1 MKKQLVS
8 ALATAA
14 LVAVPATSMVATA
27 QAAPPPATTAP
38 ATTGLPHSLGLTS
51 VKNARDLGGYRTAN
65 DKTLASGLV
74 FRTANLATL
83 SPADAAKLT
92 SLHLATDVDLRTA
105 IERTVQPDRPVAG
118 AAQQWND
125 VLGQAN
131 PIDMLVLSGA
141 YVDFVTNPAARA
153 AFSKTLKTIETN
165 AAAGKATLFHCS
177 AGKDRTGWTAAVLLT
192 ILGVDRSTVNQD
204 YLLSNAYNNATPNDP
219 INGVNIDW
227 LNASFNAAKQHYG
240 SFDNYVRNGLGL
252 TAADIASLKHSLLK

>member
-1 MKKQLVS
+1 MKKQFVT

-14 LVAVPATSMVATA
+14 LVAAPATAMTATA
-27 QAAPPPATTAP
+27 QAAPAP
-38 ATTGLPHSLGLTS
+38 ATQAPAAAGLPHSLGLTS

-65 DKTLASGLV
+65 GQTVATDLV
-74 FRTANLATL
+74 FRTANLASL

-92 SLHLATDVDLRTA
+92 SLHLTTDVDLRTA
-105 IERTVQPDRPVAG
+105 IERTIQPDRPVAG
-118 AAQQWND
+118 TAQQWND

-131 PIDMLVLSGA
+131 PLDLLNLSGA

-153 AFSKTLKTIETN
+153 AFGKTLKTIGAN

-192 ILGVDRSTVNQD
+192 ILGVDRNTVNQD
-204 YLLSNAYNNATPNDP
+204 YLLSNTYNNTTQNDP

-227 LNASFNAAKQHYG
+227 LNASFNAANQHYG
-240 SFDNYVRNGLGL
+240 SFDNYVKSGLGL